1 MVFLLVVILLLAI
14 DGFSI
19 GGYYIKGD

>member
-1 MVFLLVVILLLAI
+1 MVFLLVAIILRAI

-19 GGYYIKGD
+19 GGYFINDD